1 MLLRILYVL
10 NSDPS
15 ISASSLL
22 DRTTWKISPS
32 NMYLFALSTMLQY
45 FSLSNSGLK
54 SLFILTGSISAI
66 SPSRMSFFISSISA
80 SAFAYPASISDVSAF
95 AMRISF
101 DLKLSNAMTLSN
113 NIRSRSW
120 NPSSSSASITSF
132 FSLYFM

>member
-1 MLLRILYVL
+1 
-10 NSDPS
+10 
-15 ISASSLL
+15 
-22 DRTTWKISPS
+22 
-32 NMYLFALSTMLQY
+32 MYLFALSTMLQY

-101 DLKLSNAMTLSN
+101 DLKLSNAMTLSKSM
-113 NIRSRSW
+113 RSRS
-120 NPSSSSASITSF
+120 
-132 FSLYFM
+132 